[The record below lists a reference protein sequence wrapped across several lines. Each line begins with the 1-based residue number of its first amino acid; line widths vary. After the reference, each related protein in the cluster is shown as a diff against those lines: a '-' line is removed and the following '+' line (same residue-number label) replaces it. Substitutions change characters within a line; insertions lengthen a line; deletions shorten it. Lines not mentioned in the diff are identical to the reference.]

1 MAGTTHPLETT
12 AMTQEGTTFSFTV
25 TGSESDVRAA
35 VDGPALRSAAEEFR
49 NWLRN
54 EIKYQ
59 NKPYDEVR
67 TAFHDIFGGLV
78 E

>member
-1 MAGTTHPLETT
+1 
-12 AMTQEGTTFSFTV
+12 MTQEGPTFSFTV
-25 TGSESDVRAA
+25 IGSESDIRAA

-49 NWLRN
+49 NWLRGQ
-54 EIKYQ
+54 IKYQ

-67 TAFHDIFGGLV
+67 DMFHEFFEGLI

>member
-1 MAGTTHPLETT
+1 
-12 AMTQEGTTFSFTV
+12 MTQEDPIFSFTV
-25 TGSESDVRAA
+25 TGTESDIRAA

-49 NWLRN
+49 NWLRGQ
-54 EIKYQ
+54 IKYQ